1 MQTDSASSSIS
12 DPEQPPQPERF
23 IHRLRQTWELELVI
37 SGAVAFTLLQLPSM
51 VDQAYNRLE
60 AHLAGNLLGALDILN
75 YYTKLAIFTLI
86 ATFLF
91 HIIARAYWVG
101 LVGLEAV
108 FPRGPR
114 WDKLRYGPIG
124 GRFYQERLPSLPSLI
139 ERVDDFC
146 SVIFSFSFTLV
157 LLFAVSIFW
166 AGALGLAAFVISRT
180 FFGGER
186 MGEIFRILG
195 VIVLVPVLLGGLLDR
210 MIGGRLDPA
219 GPLARLIRE
228 INRFYYHGLGMGL
241 SAPIMMTLVSNVRK
255 KTIYSVTVATFLCVF
270 GAFVLSDM
278 TRDERLSLDSD
289 VYMPGEPGEHGVNPD
304 YYESQR
310 PQGEVYRRTPSI
322 QSDVVAG
329 PYVRLF
335 IPYHPQ
341 SHNPALER
349 RCPGVKPLREE
360 GLRLGEGGAVSAR
373 AAGEVLRCFAEIHRV
388 ALDGKPLPGLG
399 LHFSTHAKSGVRG
412 VVAYIPTAGLSRGS
426 HLLKVEAVPPVEI
439 RKGDR
444 PPEPYRIRFW
454 I

>member
-1 MQTDSASSSIS
+1 MQTEAAPPSTSDS
-12 DPEQPPQPERF
+12 ENPPQPERF

-37 SGAVAFTLLQLPSM
+37 SGAVAFTLLQLPAL
-51 VDQAYNRLE
+51 VDQTYDRLE

-75 YYTKLAIFTLI
+75 YYTKLALFTLI

-114 WDKLRYGPIG
+114 WDKLNYGPIG
-124 GRFYQERLPSLPSLI
+124 SRFYRERLPSLPSLI

-146 SVIFSFSFTLV
+146 SVIFSFSFTMV

-166 AGALGLAAFVISRT
+166 AGVLGLAAFVISRL

-186 MGEIFRILG
+186 MGEVFRILG
-195 VIVLVPVLLGGLLDR
+195 IIVLVPVFLAGLLDR
-210 MIGGRLDPA
+210 MIGGRLEPA

-228 INRFYYHGLGMGL
+228 LNRFYYHGFGMGL
-241 SAPIMMTLVSNVRK
+241 SGPIMMTLISNVRK
-255 KTIYSVTVATFLCVF
+255 KTIYPVIAVTFLCVF
-270 GAFVLSDM
+270 IAFLLSDL
-278 TRDERLSLDSD
+278 TRDERLSLDSAI
-289 VYMPGEPGEHGVNPD
+289 YMPGEPGVNPE
-304 YYESQR
+304 YYENQR

-322 QSDVVAG
+322 QSDVVVG

-335 IPYHPQ
+335 IPYYPE

-349 RCPGVKPLREE
+349 RCPGVEPLREE
-360 GLRLGEGGAVSAR
+360 GLRLGEGGAASAH

-388 ALDGKPLPGLG
+388 ALDGKPLVGLD
-399 LHFSTHAKSGVRG
+399 LHFSTHPKSGVRG
-412 VVAYIPTAGLSRGS
+412 VVAYIPTVGLSRGS
-426 HLLKVEAVPPVEI
+426 HLLKVEAVPPAEI

-444 PPEPYRIRFW
+444 PPEPYLIRFW